1 MPVFVGI
8 DVAKET
14 HWVTAVDEQAR
25 IVHDGA
31 VVNDQAA
38 LVALAQG
45 LKALGD
51 EVVVALDVT
60 GSIAAFLEAV
70 LASEGLA
77 LVHGEPLSATGPRTM
92 ASGIAVNRAGQ
103 GYAGGERKS
112 DPRDARTIADL
123 ARTRPGLRPILH
135 DGATTVALRLLVS
148 RRGDLVEDQTRR
160 LSRLRQLLSQ
170 IHPGLERRLD
180 VTKKAPLA
188 LLTRFVTPTEI
199 RTAGARRI
207 AVHLDRTPHLR
218 GTRALA
224 EEVVGIAKTQTIAVP
239 GQAIAAELIREL
251 ATEASAAKIRIA
263 AIDRELEA
271 LLAIHPDGALIR
283 SLPGMGVVLAAE
295 FLAHLGAIQ
304 RFHSADA
311 LAAAAGLAPVLR
323 QSGRSRALRRATG
336 GDRALKRALFQSAF
350 CAVMTRD
357 PVSFAHYQRKRREGK
372 LHTQAIIALARSRV
386 TVLWAMLNSREPYR
400 PMQNAA

>member
-38 LVALAQG
+38 LVALAEG

-60 GSIAAFLEAV
+60 GSIATFLEAV
-70 LASEGLA
+70 LAGEGLA
-77 LVHGEPLSATGPRTM
+77 LVHVP
-92 ASGIAVNRAGQ
+92 GIAVNRAGQ

-123 ARTRPGLRPILH
+123 ARTRPGLRPILR
-135 DGATTVALRLLVS
+135 DDATTVALRLLVS
-148 RRGDLVEDQTRR
+148 RRGDLVVDQTRR

-170 IHPGLERRLD
+170 VHPGLERRLD
-180 VTKKAPLA
+180 VTKKAPIA
-188 LLTRFVTPTEI
+188 LLTRYVTPSEI
-199 RTAGARRI
+199 RAAGARRI
-207 AVHLDRTPHLR
+207 AAHLDHTPHLR
-218 GTRALA
+218 DTRALA

-239 GQAIAAELIREL
+239 GEAIAAELIREL
-251 ATEASAAKIRIA
+251 ATEASAAKTRIA

-271 LLAIHPDGALIR
+271 LLAVHPDGALIR

-295 FLAHLGAIQ
+295 FLAHLGTIQ

-323 QSGRSRALRRATG
+323 QSGRRRALRRATG

-357 PVSFAHYQRKRREGK
+357 PVSLAYYQRKRREGK
-372 LHTQAIIALARSRV
+372 LHTQAIIALARRRV
-386 TVLWAMLNSREPYR
+386 TVLWAMLNSRQPYC
-400 PMQNAA
+400 PAQKAA